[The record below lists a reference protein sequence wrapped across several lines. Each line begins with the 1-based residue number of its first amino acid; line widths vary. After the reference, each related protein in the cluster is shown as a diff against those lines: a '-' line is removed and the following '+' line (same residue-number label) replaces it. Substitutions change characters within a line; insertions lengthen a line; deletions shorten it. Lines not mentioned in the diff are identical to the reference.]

1 MKKNYTQKII
11 ICKFIFHIKKFII
24 IYTNINIKILL
35 YYYYHPNVKVDFISK
50 NI

>member
-11 ICKFIFHIKKFII
+11 IYKFIFHTKKIII
-24 IYTNINIKILL
+24 IYMNLNIKIRL
-35 YYYYHPNVKVDFISK
+35 YHYYHPNVKVDFISK